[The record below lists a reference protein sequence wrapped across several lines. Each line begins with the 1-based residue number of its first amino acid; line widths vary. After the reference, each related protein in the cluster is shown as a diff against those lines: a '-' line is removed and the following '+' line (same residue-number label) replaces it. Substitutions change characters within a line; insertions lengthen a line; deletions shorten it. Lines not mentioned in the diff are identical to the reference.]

1 MTNTEYDQLKA
12 ALAKQ
17 PPEALAAFIAD
28 LATEHEPIYDAATMF
43 AQRGDPKKLVRTIRQ
58 KISGLKREKR
68 FYHYREAR
76 QMCSKMDDLLDR
88 IEQDLLPI
96 DPGQAIELLAKFIE
110 TDHSV
115 MNRIDDSDGMSGG
128 CYHRACELFA
138 KASLAANKPANAA
151 TCFDRLAQQNDY
163 GVRDKLI
170 DLAAKILSDEALQER
185 LITWH
190 DTLKAMPVKEG
201 HDYQYLSHKVQLQQL
216 AQAAGNVELFATLA
230 MEGAT
235 PNERPQCALDVATL
249 YLDLGQAKRAL
260 DWMPSQANRH
270 WRHQSTELR
279 IRIYTALGD
288 HDKVQELQLQQF
300 KYSPSAISAKRWLEN
315 FPEEEQH
322 LRRAELLSLLNQ
334 AEYNWQTKARLY
346 IDWQNY
352 ATAAEIIE
360 CNASDVAQSDYY
372 TQSEIAKAL
381 INDHP
386 RAATLLLRGAVEQTL
401 AEARTK
407 NYPIAV
413 NYIKK
418 MITCDERIED
428 WTPFTTHHDWFQD
441 ILQTHARKSSFMGK
455 LKAAG
460 IHG

>member
-43 AQRGDPKKLVRTIRQ
+43 AQRGDPKKLVRAIRQ

-76 QMCSKMDDLLDR
+76 QMCSKLDDLLDR
-88 IEQDLLPI
+88 IEQDLVPL
-96 DPGQAIELLAKFIE
+96 DPEQAIELLAAFIE

-115 MNRIDDSDGMSGG
+115 MNRVDDSDGMSGG
-128 CYHRACELFA
+128 CYRRACELFA
-138 KASLAANKPANAA
+138 EASLAANKPPNAA
-151 TCFDRLAQQNDY
+151 AHFERLAQQNDY

-170 DLAAKILSDEALQER
+170 DLAAKILNGDALQAQ
-185 LITWH
+185 LTVWQKA
-190 DTLKAMPVKEG
+190 LKAIPAGEDDK
-201 HDYQYLSHKVQLQQL
+201 HPRHSCKVRLQQL
-216 AQAAGNVELFATLA
+216 AKAAGEIELFTDLTMA
-230 MEGAT
+230 GST
-235 PNERPQCALDVATL
+235 PNERPQSALEAAAL
-249 YLDLGQAKRAL
+249 YLDQGQAERAL
-260 DWMPSQANRH
+260 DWIPSQTDRY
-270 WRHQSTELR
+270 WSRQSSELKV
-279 IRIYTALGD
+279 RIYTALDD
-288 HDKVQELQLQQF
+288 HPKVQELQLQQF
-300 KYSPSAISAKRWLEN
+300 QESPCAISAKRWLEN
-315 FPEEEQH
+315 FPKEEQDQ
-322 LRRAELLSLLNQ
+322 RRAELLMLINQ
-334 AEYNWQTKARLY
+334 GDYNWQTKARLY

-352 ATAAEIIE
+352 ATAAEIVE
-360 CNASDVAQSDYY
+360 CNASDAAQSDYY

-386 RAATLLLRGAVEQTL
+386 RAATLLLRSAVEQTL

-413 NYIKK
+413 NYIKQLIK
-418 MITCDERIED
+418 SAERIED
-428 WTPFTTHHDWFQD
+428 WSPFTTHHDWFQN
-441 ILQTHARKSSFMGK
+441 ILQTHARKSSFMKK
-455 LKAAG
+455 LKTAG